1 MTLQEHYDEK
11 YNEGYADG
19 LKLVRPSFSL
29 KRSYTFFM
37 YSSFFRFISYSYLLL
52 TYAEH
57 VLLTAVRTE

>member
-29 KRSYTFFM
+29 KGATHFSCIAPFLGLFLILIYF
-37 YSSFFRFISYSYLLL
+37 
-52 TYAEH
+52 
-57 VLLTAVRTE
+57 